1 MGSKTMQI
9 LSIKETCKRV
19 GICRSTILQ
28 MMQDR
33 KFPRT
38 IQITP
43 KRKGFIDSEI
53 NEWIKARIAERD
65 A

>member
-1 MGSKTMQI
+1 MQI

-28 MMQDR
+28 LMQDG

-53 NEWIKARIAERD
+53 DAWISERILERD
-65 A
+65 YEAAR

>member
-1 MGSKTMQI
+1 MQI

-19 GICRSTILQ
+19 GICRSTIFA
-28 MMQDR
+28 MTRDG

-43 KRKGFIDSEI
+43 KRKGFVDAEV
-53 NEWIKARIAERD
+53 NDWIKARIAERD
-65 A
+65 EAA